1 MLMCSSR
8 RSFDSSGNPRQRTS
22 LACHV
27 ILANKRL
34 SSRQK
39 DCRQWKSALDLLNAL
54 VHSLPVLWFAAWF
67 WCVQCSGSHGQQR
80 FFRKTEVWHRW
91 WKPTVLPVQLEMSRH
106 DTWTGLL
113 YSHFFVWPLLAKNRI
128 VKLLKIHCT
137 KIGTGEQFT
146 CACLHPL
153 NGNSV
158 GEVKVRVFYLSTRTF
173 RWRKLKLLQRAIFYS
188 LR

>member
-1 MLMCSSR
+1 MSGLCLCRGSGAWDDAYHLFCWVLRVNQDKAGMSTNIRRELRELCEKEETVCMLMCSSR

-39 DCRQWKSALDLLNAL
+39 DCRQWKSALDLLNGL

-106 DTWTGLL
+106 DTWTGSL
-113 YSHFFVWPLLAKNRI
+113 YSHFFVRPLLAQK
-128 VKLLKIHCT
+128 T
-137 KIGTGEQFT
+137 
-146 CACLHPL
+146 
-153 NGNSV
+153 
-158 GEVKVRVFYLSTRTF
+158 
-173 RWRKLKLLQRAIFYS
+173 
-188 LR
+188 